1 MSALILI
8 VDDDWM
14 NLEIVETYL
23 LMAGYRVN
31 TAHNGGNAL
40 QMTLIEPPDLVLLD
54 VMLPDINGNEVCRR
68 LKQDK
73 RTSDIPVLML
83 TALQTHEDRE
93 HSLDAGADGFISK
106 PFIAELMITQIED
119 LLAAKRQ

>member
-1 MSALILI
+1 
-8 VDDDWM
+8 
-14 NLEIVETYL
+14 
-23 LMAGYRVN
+23 
-31 TAHNGGNAL
+31 
-40 QMTLIEPPDLVLLD
+40 
-54 VMLPDINGNEVCRR
+54 
-68 LKQDK
+68 
-73 RTSDIPVLML
+73 ML